1 MCHHSNESFCV
12 TLSCGIVHY
21 PVQGLVLFLGLRM
34 KSKSVTIQQDHYA
47 VLSSLAVYYHHFA
60 EHCGAFRGPICSH
73 ARVIDPTGLLSFF
86 FFSVSCIFS
95 TPSKVITILMQFTF
109 LGINMF

>member
-1 MCHHSNESFCV
+1 
-12 TLSCGIVHY
+12 
-21 PVQGLVLFLGLRM
+21 M
-34 KSKSVTIQQDHYA
+34 KSKSVPFNDTT

-86 FFSVSCIFS
+86 FFR
-95 TPSKVITILMQFTF
+95 F
-109 LGINMF
+109 LYFLNALQSDNNINAVYVLRHKYVLGHSQSNVTKEPRCTV

>member
-1 MCHHSNESFCV
+1 
-12 TLSCGIVHY
+12 
-21 PVQGLVLFLGLRM
+21 M
-34 KSKSVTIQQDHYA
+34 KSKSVTIQQYHNA

-86 FFSVSCIFS
+86 FFFS
-95 TPSKVITILMQFTF
+95 F
-109 LGINMF
+109 LYFLNALQSDNNINAVYVLRHKYVLGHSQSNVTQEPRCTV

>member
-1 MCHHSNESFCV
+1 
-12 TLSCGIVHY
+12 
-21 PVQGLVLFLGLRM
+21 M
-34 KSKSVTIQQDHYA
+34 KSKSVTIQRYHYA

-86 FFSVSCIFS
+86 FFSFLYFLNALQGDNTINAVYVLRHKYVLGHSQSNLAQDSEQFH
-95 TPSKVITILMQFTF
+95 SKNHAVRY
-109 LGINMF
+109 NKK